1 METLGAWPSRSRSS
15 ACCMALFG
23 GGLATPRRP
32 DAIRAVG
39 IPRHRYERLVSADQP
54 LWERILAPVATRLA
68 ARAPSFASQVSER
81 DIIRAGLDPEAL
93 TPAEVYA
100 AKLVLAAAI
109 LAVGVALTPFFGGR
123 AAPRAAGRLRR
134 LRLPD
139 RVPRRPR
146 PKARQAQIARELP
159 DFLALVRPL
168 AGKHGLEHA
177 VADVADALHEASAGT
192 NLLARQIRSAVAAY
206 GTGTDL
212 YAALRDVAAAS
223 DIEALDELAAAL
235 AQSRRLGKG
244 TTETLAE
251 HERSLRDA
259 ERNRLLGAAS
269 TVQPKLAAI
278 LAGDLPAR
286 VRRARR
292 PAALRLDPRSD
303 LSDTGG
309 AQ

>member
-1 METLGAWPSRSRSS
+1 MELLGTAATALAVFSL
-15 ACCMALFG
+15 CMAVLG
-23 GGLATPRRP
+23 GALLTPRRL
-32 DAIRAVG
+32 DAIRAVA

-54 LWERILAPVATRLA
+54 LWERLLAPVAVRLA
-68 ARAPSFASQVSER
+68 ARAPAFASQVSDR
-81 DIIRAGLDPEAL
+81 DIIRAGFDPQVL

-100 AKLVLAAAI
+100 AKLVLAAGI
-109 LAVGVALTPFFGGR
+109 LGLGVAISPLFGGGLLLALPLAFLGYVFPTEYLAAR
-123 AAPRAAGRLRR
+123 AKR
-134 LRLPD
+134 
-139 RVPRRPR
+139 
-146 PKARQAQIARELP
+146 RQAQIARELP

-168 AGKHGLEHA
+168 AEKHGLEHA
-177 VADVADALHEASAGT
+177 VADVADALHLASAGG

-212 YAALRDVAAAS
+212 YAALRDIAAAS

-244 TTETLAE
+244 IAETLVE

-278 LAGDLPAR
+278 LAGVYLPEFILLVVVPLFISTLGR
-286 VRRARR
+286 I
-292 PAALRLDPRSD
+292 
-303 LSDTGG
+303 
-309 AQ
+309 